1 MAKSLLNNIINGIK
15 HQFNVLSQKVY
26 DKDHG
31 LNLVTIKYLKH
42 LPNEDHPRSIKLKY
56 GKINYRFATDL
67 FYSLDEIFKNKIYK
81 QELNENSYI
90 LDCGANI
97 GLSAVYIKSICQ
109 SAHIELFEPD
119 AANFELLSHNI
130 RSCGLTGI
138 TAHQKAVWTENATLN
153 FKNEGTV
160 SSRIEQQSTP
170 STTTVEAVRLRDFM
184 TREIDFLKMDIEGAE
199 YPVVKDIEDKLYL
212 VKNFFLEYH
221 GKFEENGQLIELL
234 EIVRRNNFRFYI
246 MEAGPV
252 YRTPF
257 YRIADDVNR
266 AYDVQLNIFCFRD

>member
-15 HQFNVLSQKVY
+15 HQFTALSQKVY
-26 DKDHG
+26 DNDHG
-31 LNLVTIKYLKH
+31 LNLATVKYLKH
-42 LPNEDHPRSIKLKY
+42 LPNKDHPRSIRLRY

-67 FYSLDEIFKNKIYK
+67 FYSLEEIFKNKIYK
-81 QELNENSYI
+81 QELKENSYI

-97 GLSAVYIKSICQ
+97 GLSAVYLKSICPTAQ
-109 SAHIELFEPD
+109 IELFEPD

-130 RSCGLTGI
+130 TSCKLTGI
-138 TAHQKAVWTENATLN
+138 TAHRKAVWTSNTTLN

-160 SSRIEQQSTP
+160 SSRIEQHSDH

-199 YPVVKDIEDKLYL
+199 YPVVKDIEDKLHL

-234 EIVRRNNFRFYI
+234 EIVKRNNFKFYI

-257 YRIADDVNR
+257 YRPDDGVNR
-266 AYDVQLNIFCFRD
+266 TYDVQLNIFCFRD